1 MRRWHAVRFVPRSPL
16 MQIALTLLVL
26 YLGLC
31 AAVWLVQRRLLYFPG
46 GPPEVDPGAV
56 GLPFEDVEVTA
67 ADGVRLHGWWL
78 PARDGEPVGAVLVF
92 HGNAGNIADRIP
104 LARALTAMQL
114 DVLLFDYRGY
124 GSSQGRPTAGGLGLD
139 GEAMHDWLVRRME
152 QRGLAS
158 ERIAYFGESLGA
170 AVAIDVA
177 QRRRITALVT
187 EAAFTSVAD
196 VARSLYWF
204 LPVDLLV
211 RDRFAS
217 IGKLGSLDVPLL
229 AMHSPAD
236 EIVPFIHSERLVAAA
251 RSAELLRLDG
261 GHNAGG
267 FQRSPAHAATL
278 QAFLHRHLRPD

>member
-1 MRRWHAVRFVPRSPL
+1 MRRWRTVRRQLRSPVL
-16 MQIALTLLVL
+16 QIALTLLVL

-31 AAVWLVQRRLLYFPG
+31 AGVWLVQRRLLYFPAG
-46 GPPEVDPGAV
+46 APEADPSSLDLA
-56 GLPFEDVEVTA
+56 FEDVDVRS
-67 ADGVRLHGWWL
+67 ADGLRLHGWWL
-78 PARDGEPVGAVLVF
+78 PAPSNAPVGAVLVF
-92 HGNAGNIADRIP
+92 HGNAGNVADRLP

-124 GSSQGRPTAGGLGLD
+124 GSSEGRPSEGGLYLD

-170 AVAIDVA
+170 AVAIDLA
-177 QRRRITALVT
+177 QRRHVAAIAT
-187 EAAFTSVAD
+187 EAAFTSIAD
-196 VARSLYWF
+196 VARSIYWF

-217 IGKLGSLDVPLL
+217 IRKIGSLDVPLL

-236 EIVPFIHSERLVAAA
+236 EIVPFTHSERLVTAA
-251 RSAELLRLDG
+251 RSAELLPLSG
-261 GHNAGG
+261 GHNDGG
-267 FQRSPAHAATL
+267 FQRSPAYAAAL
-278 QAFLHRHLRPD
+278 QAFLHRSLRRE